1 MLKFDTKQDYQICT
15 QLILSYALLHI
26 LYKKA

>member
-15 QLILSYALLHI
+15 QLFLSYALLHI
-26 LYKKA
+26 LF